1 MVRCARQRW
10 GHRFANGLMV
20 AGCVALAACNS
31 EATPGASPALP
42 PEVSVAPVLVRSVQ
56 QWDEFNGRI
65 AAVQRVEVRP
75 RVSGIVD
82 LVAFTDGQEVRRG
95 DLLFVIDPRPYRA
108 ALTGAQ
114 AQLEHANA
122 AAQLAKIKAQ
132 RAKKLIVSHAISGE
146 ELDNRMAEQAQ
157 SQAEVRSAEAAL
169 ANARLNLE
177 FTEIRA
183 PITGRV
189 GRAQLTPG
197 NLTQANQSLLTTV
210 VSQDPVHVYF
220 EPDEQ
225 SYLRYL
231 DLVRNGAR
239 AGSGQTVHLGLTNES
254 GFPHQGRLD
263 FTDNHVDSA
272 TGTIRLRAVLP
283 NPDRQFTPG
292 LYARVQLDGGTL
304 PKAILIDERAVLTD
318 QDRKYVYTL
327 GVDHK
332 ALRKDVKLGA
342 AVGRLRVVRS
352 GLTQDDEVVID
363 GIQKIFYPGMIV
375 RPVKVAMEPAAAIIE
390 TDASPATSATLSAG
404 Q

>member
-1 MVRCARQRW
+1 
-10 GHRFANGLMV
+10 
-20 AGCVALAACNS
+20 
-31 EATPGASPALP
+31 LP

-82 LVAFTDGQEVRRG
+82 LVAFTDGQEVRLG

-375 RPVKVAMEPAAAIIE
+375 RPVKVAMEPAAAITE

-404 Q
+404 K